1 LVGISTKYST
11 TMLTTTRVEFSAH
24 IWVITVRKIDSLK
37 DGLCFCMNSNKVRI
51 GLYFDIGLIF

>member
-24 IWVITVRKIDSLK
+24 I
-37 DGLCFCMNSNKVRI
+37 
-51 GLYFDIGLIF
+51 